1 MIFKPYKIKRLT
13 KKLKAMQLN
22 RIHNQPRDEVLAK
35 EIALYHEL
43 GGLYSSLVGHKL
55 HPQAAVM
62 VTACLRSAAD
72 LDDANSQYQ
81 LGDKFLQEAKFRED
95 LQREELFASPGNERQ
110 MKRLYDEALVY
121 LKNAEK
127 LNHSEA
133 KRLHGL
139 CYINGWGVETDK
151 DKGFELVV
159 ESIEQENSWDQ
170 VPQIF
175 AEIGLNKPEFFSAL
189 MKRRSNH

>member
-1 MIFKPYKIKRLT
+1 
-13 KKLKAMQLN
+13 MQLN